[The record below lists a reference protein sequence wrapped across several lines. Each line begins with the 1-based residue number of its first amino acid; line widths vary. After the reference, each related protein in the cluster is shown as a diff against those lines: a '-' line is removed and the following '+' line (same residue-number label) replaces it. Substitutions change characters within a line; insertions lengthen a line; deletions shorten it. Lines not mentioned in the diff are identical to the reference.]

1 MGAGDNMLKPRI
13 TARQLI
19 WISAF
24 LLMLTIL
31 MMTWS
36 TLRQQESTLAI
47 RAVNQGASMPDG
59 FSVLHHL
66 DAVAFILKA
75 LRLKMTCCSL
85 PSIPLRKAPQQK
97 QCLIKRYHTVMSS
110 LSRTMTTK
118 RCSGCPAY
126 GKAHTALANLQES
139 ESYHSLW

>member
-1 MGAGDNMLKPRI
+1 MLKPRI

-59 FSVLHHL
+59 LSVLHHL
-66 DAVAFILKA
+66 DANGIHFKSITPKNDMLLITFDSPAQSAAAKTVLDQTLPHGYVVA
-75 LRLKMTCCSL
+75 
-85 PSIPLRKAPQQK
+85 QQDDDNE
-97 QCLIKRYHTVMSS
+97 TVQW
-110 LSRTMTTK
+110 LSRL
-118 RCSGCPAY
+118 R
-126 GKAHTALANLQES
+126 ES
-139 ESYHSLW
+139 SHRFG

>member
-1 MGAGDNMLKPRI
+1 MLKPRI

-31 MMTWS
+31 MMAWS

-66 DAVAFILKA
+66 DANGIHFK
-75 LRLKMTCCSL
+75 
-85 PSIPLRKAPQQK
+85 SIVMIHQ
-97 QCLIKRYHTVMSS
+97 RYDKNRE
-110 LSRTMTTK
+110 RTEEN
-118 RCSGCPAY
+118 GI
-126 GKAHTALANLQES
+126 
-139 ESYHSLW
+139 

>member
-1 MGAGDNMLKPRI
+1 MLKPRI

-66 DAVAFILKA
+66 DANGIHFKSI
-75 LRLKMTCCSL
+75 RLKMTCCSL

-118 RCSGCPAY
+118 RYSGCPAY

>member
-66 DAVAFILKA
+66 DANGIHLKA

-97 QCLIKRYHTVMSS
+97 QCLIKRYHGYVVAQQDDDNETVQW
-110 LSRTMTTK
+110 LSRL
-118 RCSGCPAY
+118 R
-126 GKAHTALANLQES
+126 ES
-139 ESYHSLW
+139 SHRFG

>member
-1 MGAGDNMLKPRI
+1 MLKPRI

-47 RAVNQGASMPDG
+47 RAVNGAPVCQTASQFCIIWMRT
-59 FSVLHHL
+59 
-66 DAVAFILKA
+66 AFILKA

-85 PSIPLRKAPQQK
+85 PSIPCAKRRSKTVLDQTLPHGYVVAQQDDDNE
-97 QCLIKRYHTVMSS
+97 TVQW
-110 LSRTMTTK
+110 LSRL
-118 RCSGCPAY
+118 R
-126 GKAHTALANLQES
+126 ES
-139 ESYHSLW
+139 SHRFG

>member
-1 MGAGDNMLKPRI
+1 MLKPRI

-66 DAVAFILKA
+66 DANGIHFKSITPKNDMLLITFDSPAQSAAKTVLDQTLPHGYVVAQQDDDKRNGA
-75 LRLKMTCCSL
+75 VAV
-85 PSIPLRKAPQQK
+85 PLA
-97 QCLIKRYHTVMSS
+97 
-110 LSRTMTTK
+110 
-118 RCSGCPAY
+118 

>member
-1 MGAGDNMLKPRI
+1 MLKPRI

-66 DAVAFILKA
+66 DANGIHFK
-75 LRLKMTCCSL
+75 
-85 PSIPLRKAPQQK
+85 SITPKNDMLLITFDSPRAKRRRQK

-118 RCSGCPAY
+118 RYSGCPAY

>member
-1 MGAGDNMLKPRI
+1 MLKPRI

-66 DAVAFILKA
+66 DANGIHFK
-75 LRLKMTCCSL
+75 
-85 PSIPLRKAPQQK
+85 SITPKNDMLLITFDSLRKAPQQK

-118 RCSGCPAY
+118 RYSGCPAY
-126 GKAHTALANLQES
+126 GKAHTALANLRES

>member
-1 MGAGDNMLKPRI
+1 MLKPRI

-66 DAVAFILKA
+66 DANGIHFKSITPKNDMLLITFDSPAQSAAAKTVLDQ
-75 LRLKMTCCSL
+75 TL
-85 PSIPLRKAPQQK
+85 PHGYVVISAGR
-97 QCLIKRYHTVMSS
+97 
-110 LSRTMTTK
+110 
-118 RCSGCPAY
+118 
-126 GKAHTALANLQES
+126 
-139 ESYHSLW
+139 

>member
-1 MGAGDNMLKPRI
+1 MLKPRI

-66 DAVAFILKA
+66 DANGIHFK
-75 LRLKMTCCSL
+75 
-85 PSIPLRKAPQQK
+85 SITPKNDMLLITFDFPCDKAPQTK
-97 QCLIKRYHTVMSS
+97 TV
-110 LSRTMTTK
+110 LDTNVTT
-118 RCSGCPAY
+118 RLCRRSAGR
-126 GKAHTALANLQES
+126 
-139 ESYHSLW
+139 

>member
-1 MGAGDNMLKPRI
+1 MLKPRI

-47 RAVNQGASMPDG
+47 RAVNRGASMPDG

-66 DAVAFILKA
+66 DANGIHFK
-75 LRLKMTCCSL
+75 
-85 PSIPLRKAPQQK
+85 SITPKNDMLLITFDSLRKAPQQK

-118 RCSGCPAY
+118 RYSGCPAY
-126 GKAHTALANLQES
+126 GKAHTALANLENPN
-139 ESYHSLW
+139 HITHFGDFIV

>member
-1 MGAGDNMLKPRI
+1 MLKPRI

-36 TLRQQESTLAI
+36 TLAI

-66 DAVAFILKA
+66 DANGIHFKSITPKNDMLLITFDSPAQSAAAKTVLDQTLPHGYVVA
-75 LRLKMTCCSL
+75 
-85 PSIPLRKAPQQK
+85 QQDDDNE
-97 QCLIKRYHTVMSS
+97 TVQW
-110 LSRTMTTK
+110 LSRL
-118 RCSGCPAY
+118 R
-126 GKAHTALANLQES
+126 ES
-139 ESYHSLW
+139 SHRFG

>member
-1 MGAGDNMLKPRI
+1 MLKPRI

-19 WISAF
+19 WINAF

-66 DAVAFILKA
+66 DANGIHFK
-75 LRLKMTCCSL
+75 
-85 PSIPLRKAPQQK
+85 SITPKNDMLLITFDSPAQSAAAK

-118 RCSGCPAY
+118 RYSGCPAY

>member
-1 MGAGDNMLKPRI
+1 MLKPRI

-66 DAVAFILKA
+66 DANGIHFKSITP
-75 LRLKMTCCSL
+75 KMTCCSL

-97 QCLIKRYHTVMSS
+97 RYWIKRYHTVMSS

-118 RCSGCPAY
+118 RYSGCPAY

>member
-1 MGAGDNMLKPRI
+1 MLKPRI

-66 DAVAFILKA
+66 DANGIHFKSITPKNDMLLITFDSPAQSAAAKTVLDQ
-75 LRLKMTCCSL
+75 TL
-85 PSIPLRKAPQQK
+85 PHGYVVGSAGR
-97 QCLIKRYHTVMSS
+97 
-110 LSRTMTTK
+110 
-118 RCSGCPAY
+118 
-126 GKAHTALANLQES
+126 
-139 ESYHSLW
+139 

>member
-1 MGAGDNMLKPRI
+1 MLKPRI

-47 RAVNQGASMPDG
+47 RAVNLGASMPDG

-66 DAVAFILKA
+66 DANGIHFK
-75 LRLKMTCCSL
+75 
-85 PSIPLRKAPQQK
+85 SITPKNDMLLITFDSPRKAPQQK

-118 RCSGCPAY
+118 RYSGCPAY

>member
-1 MGAGDNMLKPRI
+1 MLKPRI

-47 RAVNQGASMPDG
+47 RAVNRAPVCQTASQFCIIWMRT
-59 FSVLHHL
+59 
-66 DAVAFILKA
+66 AFILKA

-118 RCSGCPAY
+118 RYSGCPAY
-126 GKAHTALANLQES
+126 GKAHTALANLRES
-139 ESYHSLW
+139 NHITHFGDFIV